1 MPSFNPS
8 LNVFERGMLLGLHA
22 GDAMGV
28 TLEFQP
34 PVEDRDKWQKEM
46 IGGGEFQFPVG
57 VGSDDTDLMIC
68 LLRSISKNKKLDT
81 EKLKAEFVNW
91 FVKGPKDV
99 GNTTKKAMKKLAEG
113 SSVFESGVNDV
124 GTNTNGSLMRAAP
137 LALLAPFLLDA
148 ELKKIV
154 NIQTA
159 STHAHP
165 ECLKMDEILIFSLK
179 KILYEK
185 SSKKEIYD
193 YALAELEIFDQNLK
207 QSFLEI
213 PTMEWSKVTNGGRA
227 FETLKS
233 AYWGFFHFDSFE
245 DAVVHIINRGND
257 SDTTAAVLGA
267 LFGARIGES
276 QIPMKWIQKLNYR
289 EEILSFT
296 L

>member
-1 MPSFNPS
+1 MGT
-8 LNVFERGMLLGLHA
+8 LNNFEKGMLLALHA

-28 TLEFQP
+28 TLEFQA
-34 PVEDRDKWQKEM
+34 PVSDQNNWQREM

-68 LLRSISKNKKLDT
+68 LLRSISKEKKLDC
-81 EKLKAEFVNW
+81 EKLRMEYINW
-91 FVKGPKDV
+91 FLKGPKDV
-99 GNTTKKAMKKLAEG
+99 GNTTKKAMKKLVEG
-113 SSVFESGVNDV
+113 KSIFESGVSDE

-137 LALLAPFLLDA
+137 LALLAPITTEH

-159 STHAHP
+159 STHAHL
-165 ECLKMDEILIFSLK
+165 ECIKMDEILIFSLK

-185 SSKKEIYD
+185 AEKKDVFNYV
-193 YALAELEIFDQNLK
+193 LAEVSKYDSNLAL
-207 QSFLEI
+207 SFSKI
-213 PTMEWSKVTNGGRA
+213 PMMKWHEVTNAGRA

-245 DAVVHIINRGND
+245 EAVIQIINRGND

-267 LFGARIGES
+267 FFGAYHGES
-276 QIPMKWIQKLNYR
+276 QIPIKWMKHLNYR
-289 EEILSFT
+289 DEILSFD
-296 L
+296 LNR